1 MLDFDSNCTW
11 VPLLTNAIGSLMS
24 HAARERILAKKPEL
38 IEDALRLLFSCAKRE
53 RIINATLKWIRTDTV
68 TGYHGSRLIDSEV
81 ESIRSR
87 GLLPLEAP
95 TRRKRLIRTLS
106 RHARW
111 NPETLNAALDMYG
124 ESNKAGRRER
134 QVHLTL
140 SRCGL
145 LHGFNHYLTHGSEFD
160 QHVAYALLGN
170 EGKELLRKDGK
181 ARVIK
186 VSVPGDIAL
195 NAANRYFPIDDQP
208 LEKGQLPI
216 LVEDVLKVWSYT
228 LAHPDFD
235 CGTLRVDC
243 GMVFSEALPS
253 DWIVDIETL

>member
-1 MLDFDSNCTW
+1 
-11 VPLLTNAIGSLMS
+11 
-24 HAARERILAKKPEL
+24 
-38 IEDALRLLFSCAKRE
+38 
-53 RIINATLKWIRTDTV
+53 
-68 TGYHGSRLIDSEV
+68 
-81 ESIRSR
+81 
-87 GLLPLEAP
+87 
-95 TRRKRLIRTLS
+95 
-106 RHARW
+106 
-111 NPETLNAALDMYG
+111 MYG

-145 LHGFNHYLTHGSEFD
+145 LHDFNHYLTDGSEFD

-170 EGKELLRKDGK
+170 EGKELPRKDGK

-195 NAANRYFPIDDQP
+195 NAANRYFRIDDQP
-208 LEKGQLPI
+208 LEKGQLPN

-235 CGTLRVDC
+235 CRTLKVDC
-243 GMVFSEALPS
+243 GMVFFEALPS

>member
-24 HAARERILAKKPEL
+24 HAARERILAEKPEL

-111 NPETLNAALDMYG
+111 NPETLNAALVMYG

-140 SRCGL
+140 SRCGI
-145 LHGFNHYLTHGSEFD
+145 LHDFNHYLTQGESR
-160 QHVAYALLGN
+160 G
-170 EGKELLRKDGK
+170 R
-181 ARVIK
+181 
-186 VSVPGDIAL
+186 
-195 NAANRYFPIDDQP
+195 
-208 LEKGQLPI
+208 
-216 LVEDVLKVWSYT
+216 
-228 LAHPDFD
+228 
-235 CGTLRVDC
+235 C
-243 GMVFSEALPS
+243 
-253 DWIVDIETL
+253 